1 MLEWL
6 EVLGVDDGLA
16 VNVPMEEDVLV
27 EDVLVDESLKV
38 NLVESA
44 EVLDNGS
51 VEVLDNSSSSVGA
64 GA

>member
-6 EVLGVDDGLA
+6 EVTGVDDGLA
-16 VNVPMEEDVLV
+16 VNIPMEK
-27 EDVLVDESLKV
+27 DVLVDGSLKV